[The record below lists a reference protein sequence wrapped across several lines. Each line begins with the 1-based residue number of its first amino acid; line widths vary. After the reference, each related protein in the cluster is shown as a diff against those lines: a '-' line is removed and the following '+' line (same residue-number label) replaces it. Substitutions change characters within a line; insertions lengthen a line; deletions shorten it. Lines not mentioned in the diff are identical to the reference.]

1 MYGLVNRAIQQM
13 VCTAHGAEIW
23 EEVRRRADLGDLEFF
38 ASYEA
43 YPDDVTHRLVAA
55 VSEVL
60 NLPASEVMH
69 AFGAFWITYTAN
81 EGYEQLLAC
90 TGETLPEF
98 LDHLDHL
105 HARAGLAFP
114 ELRPPS
120 FRCSHDPDGSI
131 DLEYRSSRQGLAPM
145 VTGLL
150 EGLGQRFDT
159 PVLVEQTASRQLGA
173 PTDCFHI
180 RHGHCAHTGAGQ
192 GQSNTQEGQAPDHE
206 CGHGNAAHGDSAPL

>member
-13 VCTAHGAEIW
+13 VCTEHGESVW
-23 EEVRRRADLGDLEFF
+23 DEVKRRADLGDLDFF
-38 ASYEA
+38 ATYEA

-60 NLPASEVMH
+60 NLPAKAVMQ
-69 AFGAFWITYTAN
+69 AFGTFWITYTAN
-81 EGYEQLLAC
+81 EGYEQLLES
-90 TGETLPEF
+90 TGETFPEF

-114 ELRPPS
+114 QLQPPS
-120 FRCSHDPDGSI
+120 FRCTHEPNGSI
-131 DLEYRSSRQGLAPM
+131 ELEYRSSREGLAPM

-159 PVLVEQTASRQLGA
+159 PIEVEQTASREQGA
-173 PTDCFHI
+173 PVDLFHI
-180 RHGHCAHTGAGQ
+180 RHGHATDGVIGKDGGEPPACQPRHNPVTK
-192 GQSNTQEGQAPDHE
+192 SDAPD
-206 CGHGNAAHGDSAPL
+206 GGSAPM

>member
-13 VCTAHGAEIW
+13 VCTAHGEEIW
-23 EEVRRRADLGDLEFF
+23 EEVKRRADLEDLEFF

-60 NLPASEVMH
+60 NLPASDVMH

-81 EGYEQLLAC
+81 EGYEQLLDC

-120 FRCSHDPDGSI
+120 FRCRHEPDGSI
-131 DLEYRSSRQGLAPM
+131 DLEYRSSREGLAPM

-159 PVLVEQTASRQLGA
+159 PVQVEQTASRRLGA

-180 RHGHCAHTGAGQ
+180 RHGHGVHTGAA
-192 GQSNTQEGQAPDHE
+192 QESGDRPEAQPLDHE
-206 CGHGNAAHGDSAPL
+206 LHQGGAAHGDSAHL

>member
-13 VCTAHGAEIW
+13 VCAAHGTATW
-23 EEVRRRADLGDLEFF
+23 EEVKRRADLGDLEFF

-60 NLPASEVMH
+60 NLPASDVMH
-69 AFGAFWITYTAN
+69 AFGTYWITYTAN
-81 EGYEQLLAC
+81 EGYEELLAC

-120 FRCSHDPDGSI
+120 FRCRHAPDGAI

-145 VTGLL
+145 VMGLL

-173 PTDCFHI
+173 PTDCFHV
-180 RHGHCAHTGAGQ
+180 RHGHAAHTGAS
-192 GQSNTQEGQAPDHE
+192 QSLNDTQNGQASDRA
-206 CGHGNAAHGDSAPL
+206 CGHAEDADGDSASF